1 MLRRVAQI
9 EGLLRIRFTTS
20 HPKDL
25 SPSLMQCFADIE
37 PLCPHIQFLRNS
49 LAVGVHIL
57 PQKRDLPYAALNQA
71 CHLPNN
77 LVAASRLDGKVEE
90 KVKLQRLQ
98 TLQSLQERITL
109 EKNEVQ
115 VGQTT
120 RVLVEGPSQVGGS
133 QLSGRTPQNRVVN
146 FQGPPELVGEEI
158 PVLISAG
165 HAHSLEG
172 VVCVEDNV
180 NLKVVKERSWCGK

>member
-1 MLRRVAQI
+1 
-9 EGLLRIRFTTS
+9 
-20 HPKDL
+20 
-25 SPSLMQCFADIE
+25 
-37 PLCPHIQFLRNS
+37 
-49 LAVGVHIL
+49 
-57 PQKRDLPYAALNQA
+57 
-71 CHLPNN
+71 
-77 LVAASRLDGKVEE
+77 
-90 KVKLQRLQ
+90 
-98 TLQSLQERITL
+98 
-109 EKNEVQ
+109 

-146 FQGPPELVGEEI
+146 FQGTSELVGEEI

-180 NLKVVKERSWCGK
+180 NLKVVKERSLCGK